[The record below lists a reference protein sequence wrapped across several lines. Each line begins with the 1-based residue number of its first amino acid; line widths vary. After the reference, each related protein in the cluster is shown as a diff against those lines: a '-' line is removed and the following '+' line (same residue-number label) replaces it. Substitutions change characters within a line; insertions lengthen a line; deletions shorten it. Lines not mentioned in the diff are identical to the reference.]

1 MPKNNRCMQKQVF
14 KESQLYSW
22 DAEPVDERP
31 SEFMHSTSY
40 ATLSGYHSNFDT
52 ARRRTPVHSSRS
64 GLIGVIVFA
73 LVVIAVG
80 AWAILKFAPMLRH

>member
-1 MPKNNRCMQKQVF
+1 MQKQVF

-52 ARRRTPVHSSRS
+52 ARRHTAARSSRS
-64 GLIGVIVFA
+64 GLIGVLVFA
-73 LVVIAVG
+73 LVVLAVG
-80 AWAILKFAPMLRH
+80 GWALVKLAPMLRH